1 MVEILNAGAYTF
13 TTAAI
18 TGTLTNFGT
27 AVEIFDATAGN
38 EVNLATATLDA
49 PKTTTI
55 VLTKTFVNSL
65 DIGKFSF
72 AVTLG
77 EIAVWDKTG
86 KALITFPSYYPAHLG
101 EGITCNLKTADATEP
116 LYCAVKWDWTLEVW
130 GPRTNA

>member
-27 AVEIFDATAGN
+27 AVESFDATAGN
-38 EVNLATATLDA
+38 EVNLATATLA
-49 PKTTTI
+49 TPKTTTI

-86 KALITFPSYYPAHLG
+86 KALITFPSYYAAHLG

-116 LYCAVKWDWTLEVW
+116 LYCTVKWDWTLEVW